1 MKNVI
6 RYDLFQFLVPINANY
21 YQSIRKNN
29 YFEKKK
35 NRLLIAKCDKS
46 FKYILQKKKEIIY
59 SMKKLMHYFF
69 NFI

>member
-35 NRLLIAKCDKS
+35 IV
-46 FKYILQKKKEIIY
+46 Y
-59 SMKKLMHYFF
+59 
-69 NFI
+69 